1 MNGNKPGAVF
11 TSAFTKRIAAHPRVS
26 YYAHAKC
33 NALVTMVIDELLVAR
48 EALETP
54 GVMKTIEA
62 AAEHVGQVLPKGDD
76 DKHNV
81 EIFRLKQVDGKR
93 HVPDAAYAVW
103 QARKF
108 LSKKHAGQ
116 VAPNHVLIPAN
127 YHTCPWG
134 PPEEPDHWIY
144 GLGDPASKVEVT
156 VIDSGFVSGGPID
169 GRLESASFGEWFGLT
184 PAGGYQWVQETEALP
199 GTDPRDQNGD
209 HLLDA
214 LVGHANFV
222 AGVVAQACPDV
233 RIRIVSHNGSFVE
246 ADNNDPVNTPLP
258 TEASVARSL
267 WETLASGSSDVVN
280 VGFAFPTL
288 PYAPPVGVPAGGPPS
303 WTFTA
308 VLDEFRE
315 AEREFF
321 VVAPAGNQNCIVPQY
336 PAAFWTSYDNVVG
349 VGSVDAYGG
358 RSGFSNHGSWVAC
371 CTEGEDVSSTFVTRW
386 HGPTEEEEQSGPYQG
401 TRPPKVFNGWASW
414 TGTSFAAPK
423 VAGALAHRKIAN
435 PGGTLRQ
442 AWDDLLAT
450 RGTGAPNLSMGTLLQ
465 GLPPA

>member
-1 MNGNKPGAVF
+1 MNGNKPAAIF
-11 TSAFTKRIAAHPRVS
+11 TSAFTKRIAAHPRVA
-26 YYAHAKC
+26 YYAHSKC

-62 AAEHVGQVLPKGDD
+62 AAEHVGRVLPKGDD

-81 EIFRLKQVDGKR
+81 EIFRLKQVPGKR
-93 HVPDAAYAVW
+93 HVPDAAHAVW
-103 QARKF
+103 EARKF
-108 LSKKHAGQ
+108 LSKKQAGQ
-116 VAPNHVLIPAN
+116 VAPNHIVIPAN
-127 YHTCPWG
+127 FHTCPWG
-134 PPEEPDHWIY
+134 PPEEPNHWIY
-144 GLGDPASKVEVT
+144 GLGDAAAKVEVT
-156 VIDSGFVSGGPID
+156 VIDSGFLSGGPID
-169 GRLESASFGEWFGLT
+169 GRLESVSFGEWFGLT
-184 PAGGYQWVQETEALP
+184 PAGANTWVQETEALP

-233 RIRIVSHNGSFVE
+233 RIRVVSHNGSFVE

-267 WETLASGSSDVVN
+267 WETLAMGTSDVVN

-315 AEREFF
+315 PEREFF
-321 VVAPAGNQNCIVPQY
+321 IVAPAGNQDCIVPQY

-358 RSGFSNHGSWVAC
+358 RSGFSNHGPWVAC
-371 CTEGEDVSSTFVTRW
+371 CTEGEDVNSTFVTRW
-386 HGPTEEEEQSGPYQG
+386 NGPTEEEEQSGPYKG
-401 TRPPKVFNGWASW
+401 TRPPKVFAGWASW

-423 VAGALAHRKIAN
+423 VAGALAQQKIDH
-435 PGGTLRQ
+435 PGHPLRQ
-442 AWDDLLAT
+442 AWDDLLAA
-450 RGTGAPNLSMGTLLQ
+450 GTPAPNLSMGTLIQ
-465 GLPPA
+465 GLPPV